1 MKPTAPGGRQVAF
14 GTLPHYDA
22 RVEARLDLWLHLL
35 AFATYTGATASIAFS
50 TLPAARAE
58 GEPARRL
65 QVLAAALRVY
75 DPLSIAALGVL
86 VMTGAFRLTAYKAAL
101 RNVFFERVGGP
112 LAWKLFFTFLL
123 VNLGAYIAFGIGHR
137 LVGMHVR
144 GEAIDP
150 ERLASMENRLRSRL
164 LLALVLV
171 GVIVWVAL
179 SLSGIDLRPS

>member
-1 MKPTAPGGRQVAF
+1 
-14 GTLPHYDA
+14 
-22 RVEARLDLWLHLL
+22 VEARLDLWFHLL
-35 AFATYTGATASIAFS
+35 AFATYTGATFSLVFS
-50 TLPAARAE
+50 TLPTARAE
-58 GEPARRL
+58 AEPGRRL

-101 RNVFFERVGGP
+101 RNLFFERVGGP

-123 VNLGAYIAFGIGHR
+123 VNLGAYVAFGIGHR

-144 GEAIDP
+144 GDAIDP
-150 ERLASMENRLRSRL
+150 AHLASMEKRLQWSL
-164 LLALVLV
+164 LLALLLV
-171 GVIVWVAL
+171 GVIVWVAM